1 MPISVMALIRFFF
14 IDIVKYLLLVTLFW
28 SCRPLWTGIFV
39 KLFYELLADD
49 SAHLTDGLHTAN
61 QVLLHSHNQI
71 PPKIKVVVGRGLRTV
86 DCPRII
92 QIVFAILLADNSTH
106 LADGLHTADQ
116 VLHSHII
123 TSKTVMVDQEYIQFR
138 NLR

>member
-1 MPISVMALIRFFF
+1 MLPYRMPKTAFSMPISVMPLIRFFF
-14 IDIVKYLLLVTLFW
+14 KDIVKYLLLVTLFW

-39 KLFYELLADD
+39 KLFCELLADD
-49 SAHLTDGLHTAN
+49 SAHLT
-61 QVLLHSHNQI
+61 
-71 PPKIKVVVGRGLRTV
+71 
-86 DCPRII
+86 
-92 QIVFAILLADNSTH
+92 
-106 LADGLHTADQ
+106 DGLHTADQ